1 MTLLASSQNTAPKSA
16 GQAADPVYRPLP
28 QTIKELGV
36 PEIFLANLTLKQC
49 FYLDTFY
56 LAELADRLKLSTTVL
71 TQLVDY
77 LRKEKYLEVRG
88 PDPLKPVANPLA
100 LANRFAITEGG
111 KRRAANLLEYDAYVG
126 PAPVSLEDYWQQVA
140 RQSIILTQVTAAS
153 LDRVF
158 EGLVVSPDL
167 LEQLGP
173 ASVSGKPL
181 FLYGPPG
188 NGKTTIATRLGKIWD
203 DVILVPF
210 ALFVEGNVIRVF
222 DEITH
227 EAVNRGATSVNE
239 QVDRRWVRCRR
250 PTVIVGGELS
260 LAMLDLAFNPILKYY
275 EAPLQLKAN
284 NGMFIVDDFGRQQIA
299 PQELLNRWIIPLE
312 NRQDFLCL
320 HTGQKFTIPFDQ
332 FLVFA
337 TNLEPRSL
345 VDDAFLRRIRS
356 KIKINHVTREQ
367 FVEIF
372 RLMCRHY
379 EVDFNEA
386 GVTYLLTHHYDDGQ
400 RSMDACH
407 PRDLL
412 EQILDFSSFNQVP
425 PVLTPETLDRACRVY
440 FVD

>member
-1 MTLLASSQNTAPKSA
+1 M
-16 GQAADPVYRPLP
+16 
-28 QTIKELGV
+28 
-36 PEIFLANLTLKQC
+36 PEIFLANLTLKHC

-56 LAELADRLKLSTTVL
+56 LSDLADRLKLSTTIV
-71 TQLVDY
+71 TQLMDY
-77 LRKEKYLEVRG
+77 LRKEKYLEIRG

-100 LANRFAITEGG
+100 LANRLAMTDSG
-111 KRRAANLLEYDAYVG
+111 KRRAASLLEYDSYVG
-126 PAPVSLEDYWQQVA
+126 PAPVSLEDYWAQVA
-140 RQSIILTQVTAAS
+140 RQSIKLTHITPDS

-158 EGLVVSPDL
+158 EGLVVFPEL
-167 LEQLGP
+167 LEVLGP
-173 ASVSGKPL
+173 AAVSGKPL

-188 NGKTTIATRLGKIWD
+188 NGKTTIAMRLGLIWD

-210 ALFVEGNVIRVF
+210 ALFVEGNVIRVY

-227 EAVNRGATSVNE
+227 QAVKTDNGANE
-239 QVDRRWVRCRR
+239 QVDRRWIRCRR
-250 PTVIVGGELS
+250 PTVIVGGELT
-260 LAMLDLAFNPILKYY
+260 LGMLDLAFNPILKYY

-284 NGMFIVDDFGRQQIA
+284 NGLFIVDDFGRQQIA

-320 HTGQKFTIPFDQ
+320 HTGQKFAIPFDQ

-356 KIKINHVTREQ
+356 KVKLTHVTREQ
-367 FVEIF
+367 FIDIF
-372 RLMCRHY
+372 RLVCDTY
-379 EVDFNEA
+379 QVEYNEE
-386 GVTYLLTHHYDDGQ
+386 GVEYLLANHYDNGQ
-400 RSMDACH
+400 HPMDACH

-412 EQILDFSSFNQVP
+412 EQILDFSTFHRIP
-425 PVLTPETLDRACRVY
+425 PKLTPENLDRACQVY